1 MLSLSSPL
9 SLGFSAP
16 TLAPAS
22 RAAVRMQEGGF
33 QDAAT
38 VAAAAEKAAGQVRAR
53 QLRRLPKIP
62 HPRRARALARSA
74 PLARSPSPL
83 PCPTPRRAALA
94 RAFRRRTHRTR
105 LRSAPQGEF
114 CYGLPGNIAPVE
126 NFDPFNLLEGK
137 TFEQVRT
144 WREAELAHCRVGMLA
159 ATGFLVQEKFHP
171 LFSGDGGP
179 AIQQIPNLPPFMWFA
194 MTLGIG
200 IVEGYRVNVGWS
212 SPNEPNHVFQKL
224 RADYVPG
231 DLGFDPLGLK
241 PEDPAE
247 FREMQT
253 KELQNGRL
261 AMLAAAGF
269 MAQEFASGDTWGA
282 YWGVPDF

>member
-1 MLSLSSPL
+1 MN
-9 SLGFSAP
+9 
-16 TLAPAS
+16 
-22 RAAVRMQEGGF
+22 R
-33 QDAAT
+33 
-38 VAAAAEKAAGQVRAR
+38 
-53 QLRRLPKIP
+53 
-62 HPRRARALARSA
+62 
-74 PLARSPSPL
+74 
-83 PCPTPRRAALA
+83 
-94 RAFRRRTHRTR
+94 
-105 LRSAPQGEF
+105 
-114 CYGLPGNIAPVE
+114 Y
-126 NFDPFNLLEGK
+126 
-137 TFEQVRT
+137 
-144 WREAELAHCRVGMLA
+144 REAELTHGRVGMLA
-159 ATGFLVQEKFHP
+159 SLGFLVQEKFHP

-231 DLGFDPLGLK
+231 DLGFDPRPQARG
-241 PEDPAE
+241 PGRV
-247 FREMQT
+247 REMQT

-269 MAQEFASGDTWGA
+269 MAQEAVSGDTWGA